1 MIPPEARAS
10 AASEVGAPPPGPP
23 PNRDSLRLS
32 ADLPKTMR
40 LSRKAL
46 AVLGGAAGLLIG
58 GALIYALEP
67 ATPTRRENVYHAQTP
82 GRPGPLAGS
91 PADYG
96 ALGGLGP
103 PRPADLGSA
112 ALPLDADGRAGS
124 EEQAAHPAP
133 PRETAAED
141 EARVRARK
149 EREAARESRLFLEER
164 SASAE
169 LGVSEPRPMDE
180 EEASRR
186 DSNESGSRG
195 AFLAERAVT
204 AESRHRLH
212 DPSSARVL
220 QAGSIIPAALITAV
234 HSDLP
239 GQVTAQVT
247 ENVYDSPTGALLLIP
262 QGARLIGEYASEVAA
277 GQSRVLLAWDRLILP
292 GGRSLELGRLPGSD
306 ASGKAGIGDR
316 TDYHWGAMTGAALVS
331 SLLGIGAELGSDS
344 DDRLLRALREAGQ
357 DTVHQTGRRLVER
370 QISRPPTVTVR
381 PGAALR
387 VLVTRDLIFETGAGS

>member
-1 MIPPEARAS
+1 
-10 AASEVGAPPPGPP
+10 
-23 PNRDSLRLS
+23 
-32 ADLPKTMR
+32 MR

-67 ATPTRRENVYHAQTP
+67 ATPTRRENVYHAETP

-96 ALGGLGP
+96 ALADPGP
-103 PRPADLGSA
+103 PRPADLASA
-112 ALPLDADGRAGS
+112 AVPLAADGGAGS
-124 EEQAAHPAP
+124 DEHAAHPAP
-133 PRETAAED
+133 AREPGPKK
-141 EARVRARK
+141 EARLRARQ
-149 EREAARESRLFLEER
+149 EREAARASRLFLEGR
-164 SASAE
+164 SATAE
-169 LGVSEPRPMDE
+169 PGAGAPRPMGE
-180 EEASRR
+180 AEASRR
-186 DSNESGSRG
+186 DRNESGSRS

-204 AESRHRLH
+204 PESRHRLH
-212 DPSSARVL
+212 DPSSPRVL

-247 ENVYDSPTGALLLIP
+247 QNVYDSPTGALLLIP
-262 QGARLIGEYASEVAA
+262 QGARLIGEYASDVAA

-316 TDYHWGAMTGAALVS
+316 TDYHWGAMTRAALVS
-331 SLLGIGAELGSDS
+331 SLLGIGAELGSGS
-344 DDRLLRALREAGQ
+344 DEPLLRALRESGQ

-370 QISRPPTVTVR
+370 QVARPPTVTVR
-381 PGAALR
+381 AGAALH